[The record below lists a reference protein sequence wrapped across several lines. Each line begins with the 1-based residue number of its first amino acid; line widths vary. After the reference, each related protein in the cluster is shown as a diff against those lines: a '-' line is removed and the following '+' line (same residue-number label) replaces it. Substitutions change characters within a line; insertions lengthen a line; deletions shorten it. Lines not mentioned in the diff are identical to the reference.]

1 MAKAYNVKVIRSGNV
16 IEVYQYSDSRLYG
29 YSKKPSNG
37 AAPLDIIE
45 ELDEE
50 TGEIVT
56 RKATEAEQMEL
67 RLSKQLSERA
77 RSNIRARNN
86 LRRLVLN
93 NFNNRST
100 FLTLTFQEN
109 LTDLTKANQVFK
121 RFVKYMNEDLSKVW
135 GNGFKYVAVV
145 EFQKRGAI
153 HYHLICDLPKYYRYS
168 KVRDRWR
175 QAITALGVKGT
186 GSTKQHRIDKVDN
199 VGAYVVKYMT
209 KAGADE
215 RLIGKKLYQTSK
227 GLKKPT
233 EKAYSISS
241 EADLNAMLSAF
252 GVTEST
258 KKVYHSSYI
267 DSYTTGTVVYSEF
280 NLKRGKQT
288 KLCNSITAT

>member
-1 MAKAYNVKVIRSGNV
+1 MAKAYNLKIIRSGNV
-16 IEVYQYSDSRLYG
+16 IEIYQYSDSRMYG
-29 YSKKPSNG
+29 YSRKPSSG
-37 AAPLDIIE
+37 SAPTDVIE
-45 ELDEE
+45 DVDKE
-50 TGEIVT
+50 TGEIFL
-56 RKATEAEQMEL
+56 RKATEEEQLEL
-67 RLSKQLSERA
+67 KLSKQLSERSK
-77 RSNIRARNN
+77 SNIKARNS

-93 NFNNRST
+93 NFSNRST

-109 LTDLTKANQVFK
+109 LTDLPKANKVFK

-175 QAITALGVKGT
+175 QAITALGVSGT

-209 KAGADE
+209 KADADE
-215 RLIGKKLYQTSK
+215 RLIGKKLYQTSR
-227 GLKKPT
+227 GLTKPI
-233 EKAYSISS
+233 EKAYSIDSP
-241 EADLNAMLSAF
+241 EALQALLSTF

-258 KKVYHSSYI
+258 KKVYHSSYM
-267 DSYTTGTVVYSEF
+267 DSYTTGTVEYSEF
-280 NLKRGKQT
+280 NLER
-288 KLCNSITAT
+288 

>member
-1 MAKAYNVKVIRSGNV
+1 MARAYNVKVIRSGNV
-16 IEVYQYSDSRLYG
+16 IEVYQYQDSRLYG
-29 YSKKPSNG
+29 YSQKASNG
-37 AAPLDIIE
+37 SAPLDVIE
-45 ELDEE
+45 DVDKE
-50 TGEIVT
+50 TGEIIT
-56 RKATEAEQMEL
+56 RKATEEEQMEL

-77 RSNIRARNN
+77 KSNIKARNN

-93 NFNNRST
+93 NFSNRST

-121 RFVKYMNEDLSKVW
+121 RFVKYMKEDLAKVW

-175 QAITALGVKGT
+175 QAITALGVSGT

-209 KAGADE
+209 KADADE
-215 RLIGKKLYQTSK
+215 RLIGKKLYQTSR
-227 GLKKPT
+227 GLIKPI
-233 EKAYSISS
+233 EKAYSIDSP
-241 EADLNAMLSAF
+241 EALQALLSTF

-267 DSYTTGTVVYSEF
+267 DSYTTGTVEYLEF
-280 NLKRGKQT
+280 NLER
-288 KLCNSITAT
+288 

>member
-1 MAKAYNVKVIRSGNV
+1 MAKAYNLKMIRSGNV
-16 IEVYQYSDSRLYG
+16 IEIYQYSDSRMYG
-29 YSKKPSNG
+29 YSRKPSSG
-37 AAPLDIIE
+37 SAPTDVIE
-45 ELDEE
+45 DVDKE
-50 TGEIVT
+50 TGEIFL
-56 RKATEAEQMEL
+56 RKATEEEQLEL
-67 RLSKQLSERA
+67 KLSKQLSERSK
-77 RSNIRARNN
+77 SNIKARNS

-93 NFNNRST
+93 NFSNRST

-109 LTDLTKANQVFK
+109 LTDLPKANKVFE
-121 RFVKYMNEDLSKVW
+121 RFVKYMKGDLAKVW

-175 QAITALGVKGT
+175 QAITALGVSGT

-209 KAGADE
+209 KADADE
-215 RLIGKKLYQTSK
+215 RLIGKKLYQTSR
-227 GLKKPT
+227 GLTKPI
-233 EKAYSISS
+233 EKAYSIDSP
-241 EADLNAMLSAF
+241 EALQALLSTF

-267 DSYTTGTVVYSEF
+267 DSYTTGTVEYSEF
-280 NLKRGKQT
+280 NLER
-288 KLCNSITAT
+288 